1 MEKKVISFLGG
12 LNKDDNGLNF
22 PEGDYKSANN
32 IIIESDEEG
41 NGVAIKKMNST
52 KQLSSNIATHFQSSE
67 YVQSCV
73 DLDNSIYVLLKG
85 KYNTIATPSEPV
97 SVLIDAATIVKLT
110 KGPTGFFEVIRI
122 IRNYDYQGCTI
133 EPDMCISFSEFNN
146 SCCIN

>member
-32 IIIESDEEG
+32 IIIESDEES

-52 KQLSSNIATHFQSSE
+52 KQLLSDIASHFVTSE

-73 DLDNSIYVLLKG
+73 DLDNSTYVLLKG
-85 KYNTIATPSEPV
+85 KVSLTIDNIV
-97 SVLIDAATIVKLT
+97 QNHDRATIVKLI
-110 KGPTGFFEVIRI
+110 KHLL
-122 IRNYDYQGCTI
+122 DLSQ
-133 EPDMCISFSEFNN
+133 
-146 SCCIN
+146 

>member
-52 KQLSSNIATHFQSSE
+52 KQLSSNIATHLQSSE
-67 YVQSCV
+67 CHDY
-73 DLDNSIYVLLKG
+73 
-85 KYNTIATPSEPV
+85 
-97 SVLIDAATIVKLT
+97 
-110 KGPTGFFEVIRI
+110 FE
-122 IRNYDYQGCTI
+122 
-133 EPDMCISFSEFNN
+133 
-146 SCCIN
+146 